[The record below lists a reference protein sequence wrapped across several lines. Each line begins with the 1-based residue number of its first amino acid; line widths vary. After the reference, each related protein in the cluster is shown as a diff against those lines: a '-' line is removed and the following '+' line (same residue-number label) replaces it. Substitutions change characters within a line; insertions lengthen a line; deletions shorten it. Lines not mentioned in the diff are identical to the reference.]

1 MRLSI
6 CVVSIAI
13 LSIASSACATRSAY
27 SRRYPAPVASV
38 DQRAYTRGY
47 DEGRSAG
54 TSDGRRN
61 RRFDYSHNSE
71 YRDADDGYRG
81 YGDQNAYRTMY
92 REGFVA
98 GYNDGY
104 RRYARTSGDWA
115 YPSPGG
121 RCVSPASQNGYR
133 DGYEEAATT
142 PGIMRSHDPIRDS
155 RYRSGDH
162 GYEKGTA
169 RATAINSSIARR
181 TSRDTNEAI
190 ATPGDKRG
198 IFS

>member
-1 MRLSI
+1 MRPLI
-6 CVVSIAI
+6 CVVSVAI
-13 LSIASSACATRSAY
+13 LSIASSACATQGAY
-27 SRRYPAPVASV
+27 GRRYPAPVASV

-54 TSDGRRN
+54 SNDARRN
-61 RRFDYSHNSE
+61 RRFDYSHYSE

-81 YGDQNAYRTMY
+81 YGDRNAYRTLY

-104 RRYARTSGDWA
+104 RRYARTNRDSI

-121 RCVSPASQNGYR
+121 RYISPAAQNGYR
-133 DGYEEAATT
+133 DGYQGGRDDAR
-142 PGIMRSHDPIRDS
+142 GHDRYDPIRDS

-162 GYEKGTA
+162 GYESRYG
-169 RATAINSSIARR
+169 
-181 TSRDTNEAI
+181 SRDAYKQQYRAAYEQ
-190 ATPGDKRG
+190 GYERG
-198 IFS
+198 YRDSWR